1 MSTAEAASFIQRVEV
16 WNPRMDCLSRGVEVA
31 VLDDR
36 ARKAEGAKS
45 LEAIAAL
52 DFVF

>member
-1 MSTAEAASFIQRVEV
+1 
-16 WNPRMDCLSRGVEVA
+16 MDCLSRGVEVA

>member
-1 MSTAEAASFIQRVEV
+1 MSTAGAASFIRRDEFC
-16 WNPRMDCLSRGVEVA
+16 NPRMDCLSRVVEEA
-31 VLDDR
+31 VEDDR

-52 DFVF
+52 N